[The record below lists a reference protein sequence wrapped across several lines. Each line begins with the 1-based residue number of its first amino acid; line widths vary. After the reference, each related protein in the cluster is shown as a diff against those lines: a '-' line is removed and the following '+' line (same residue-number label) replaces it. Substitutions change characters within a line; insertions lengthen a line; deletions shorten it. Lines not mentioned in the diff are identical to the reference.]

1 MKVLN
6 KEIVKITKWEHDF
19 KWYAS
24 SYNVEILNSYN
35 PELQFKDTEFTIKNK
50 LIECC
55 LSLKVL
61 KNDDKTLNS
70 NFYSNLKAETVV
82 EESDIDDVLK
92 SIYITVISYLQKSLG
107 QGSGWIINSVT
118 DHSTNISK
126 YSSLAGT
133 RYIKLPRELDHPK
146 KGLINIQRIDD
157 DECFKWCLVRYLHP
171 VDRNPIRIA
180 KADKDFSKWLDF
192 KDIKLSVKTK
202 DIHKIEKQ
210 ELYQD

>member
-6 KEIVKITKWEHDF
+6 KEIVKITKQAHDF

-24 SYNVEILNSYN
+24 SYNVEIFNSYN

-70 NFYSNLKAETVV
+70 TFYSNLKAETIIN
-82 EESDIDDVLK
+82 ESDIDYLLK
-92 SIYITVISYLQKSLG
+92 SIYITVISNLQKSLG

-133 RYIKLPRELDHPK
+133 RYIKLITKRIRPSK
-146 KGLINIQRIDD
+146 KRFD
-157 DECFKWCLVRYLHP
+157 
-171 VDRNPIRIA
+171 
-180 KADKDFSKWLDF
+180 
-192 KDIKLSVKTK
+192 
-202 DIHKIEKQ
+202 
-210 ELYQD
+210 